1 MLRHLLALLAASI
14 TMTTASAEEFRY
26 KDRLLA
32 ELVRQIPDILRT
44 YDAGTGHFGKGIWIC
59 TDQNLMFP
67 LAVAYSR
74 QGPANNY
81 HKDKQLLETIM
92 KAGDALIA
100 DADKDGKW
108 VFRKKDGSE
117 WGMIW
122 MPWTYSR
129 WIRTFILI
137 RDDMPADRRAAWEKA
152 LTLGYDNIA
161 RSQLG
166 HVHNIAAHHAMG
178 LYFAGKALDRPQW
191 CEKAADFM
199 KKVVAAQF
207 EGGYWSEDVG
217 PVVLYNFVYVDALG
231 TYYSASGDRRV
242 LPAIEKAIRF
252 HSMFTYP
259 DGSIVETIDERN
271 PYHDGVHPANVGFTL
286 TPHGRALLHVLW
298 AKLGEGSLSA
308 DLIASM
314 LMHGEEGPTD
324 PSLLNPSGS
333 LQVMT
338 EKGVDRAAVLRQGL
352 WYVCVSA
359 YTAPIPESR
368 WHQDRQNF
376 VSIFHEK
383 TGLIVGGGN
392 TKLQPAWSNF
402 TIGDVSLLRH
412 KPGDENPDF
421 MPRGPLF
428 HVPGEARLIR
438 EPQLGLDLT
447 YGKRVCRIRI
457 QPKDDH
463 RLDLTLSAPDA
474 EDGPVAAHLTL
485 LPHMKKSLA
494 TASGLKIELGD
505 EPIAWT
511 PVQIAGRV
519 SHAGY
524 QLLVPDTAS
533 LFWPVLPHNPYR
545 KDGRAES
552 AEGRIEIRL
561 PFDHQH
567 AEYIV
572 TIEVRD

>member
-1 MLRHLLALLAASI
+1 MTRFLPPVLMTLALTCLSPAA
-14 TMTTASAEEFRY
+14 EF
-26 KDRLLA
+26 KFKERLTGD
-32 ELVRQIPDILRT
+32 LVRQVPDILKT
-44 YDAGTGHFGKGIWIC
+44 YDAKTGRFGSGIWIC
-59 TDQNLMFP
+59 TDQNIMFP

-74 QGPANNY
+74 QAPGNRY
-81 HKDKQLLETIM
+81 YKDKQLLETIM

-129 WIRTFILI
+129 WVRTFLLI

-152 LTLGYDNIA
+152 LTLGYDGIA

-166 HVHNIAAHHAMG
+166 HVHNIPAHHAMG

-191 CEKAADFM
+191 CERAADFM
-199 KKVVAAQF
+199 KKVVDAQF

-217 PVVLYNFVYVDALG
+217 PVVRYNFVYIDAIG
-231 TYYSASGDRRV
+231 TYYSASGDKRV
-242 LPAIEKAIRF
+242 LPAIERAVRF

-271 PYHDGVHPANVGFTL
+271 PYHDGVYPANVGFTL

-298 AKLGEGSLSA
+298 AKPGKESLSA
-308 DLIASM
+308 DLIASL
-314 LMHGEEGPTD
+314 LMHGDEGSMD
-324 PSLLNPSGS
+324 PSLLNPRGE
-333 LQVMT
+333 LEVMA
-338 EKGVDRAAVLRQGL
+338 EKGIDRAAVLRQGP

-359 YTAPIPESR
+359 YTAPIPKSR

-383 TGLIVGGGN
+383 TSLIVGGGN

-402 TIGDVSLLRH
+402 TVGDMALLRH
-412 KPGDENPDF
+412 EPGDENPDF
-421 MPRGPLF
+421 VPKGPLF
-428 HVPGEARLIR
+428 HVPGEARLVR
-438 EPQLGLDLT
+438 EPHLGLDLT
-447 YGKRVCRIRI
+447 YGKQICRIRI
-457 QPKDDH
+457 HPKDDR
-463 RLDLTLSAPDA
+463 RLELLLSAPGVQDS
-474 EDGPVAAHLTL
+474 PVAAHLTL
-485 LPHMKKSLA
+485 IPHEKQPLA
-494 TASGLKIELGD
+494 TAGGLKIELGD

-511 PVQIAGRV
+511 PAQVAGRV

-524 QLLVPDTAS
+524 QLFVPDTAS
-533 LFWPVLPHNPYR
+533 LFWPALPHNPYR
-545 KDGRAES
+545 KDGRAEP
-552 AEGRIEIRL
+552 AEGRIEIRI
-561 PFDHQH
+561 PFDRQH
-567 AEYIV
+567 TEYAI
-572 TIEVRD
+572 TIEVPK